1 MKRTLIIPALI
12 LAGVCAVWGCGS
24 KNKTDLTSAHTT
36 AAAETM
42 APSQTEPSEEESV
55 PEVTAADESSE
66 SEGSSSFSGVTVDTY
81 SSNNISIEYPSV
93 SDSLS
98 SNASAVNELLKN
110 NALSVISAYGID
122 EASDSLSV
130 DCKIISANKQRLTAV
145 YTGELSVS
153 GGAHPTAVYYTNTV
167 DLEAVSDIGL
177 STYADPYTMAGYVM
191 SDDCQFQGLTAEQ
204 EQAVKEYKAEQSVS
218 AYQKIF
224 QNADFPL
231 KGDSFPES
239 FSYEVRGEI
248 YLSIPVPHA
257 LGDYAI
263 VVFTPETK

>member
-153 GGAHPTAVYYTNTV
+153 GGAHPTAV
-167 DLEAVSDIGL
+167 
-177 STYADPYTMAGYVM
+177 
-191 SDDCQFQGLTAEQ
+191 
-204 EQAVKEYKAEQSVS
+204 
-218 AYQKIF
+218 
-224 QNADFPL
+224 
-231 KGDSFPES
+231 
-239 FSYEVRGEI
+239 
-248 YLSIPVPHA
+248 
-257 LGDYAI
+257 
-263 VVFTPETK
+263 